1 MPLRSNG
8 FFNLPIARLSRR
20 VVLWVF
26 VSVVV
31 IEAIILIPSYHN
43 RETELLRQLKEISAA
58 KITLIQ
64 KIDAKPLAPDQL
76 ISQMQTLLAQSLILG
91 GSLYSNSGNPLGSFG
106 EPPRLHFA
114 DVTQNGVTERLDQ
127 DGTRYDAACAVIQP
141 SDKYLLVLRHD
152 AVSVQQELKHF
163 VMRIAGLVLIISLFV
178 TAGAWIALGPIV
190 ITPILRLRND
200 LVQAGEAVINDH
212 PAPDFYANRV
222 ERHDELGDVISAFT
236 RMFVKITEAI
246 NQRKQA
252 ETALQESYRKIEG
265 YSQALRAELE
275 KGRQMQMNFLPPR
288 LLQKRNW
295 EIAAFFKPAHQVA
308 GDFYDVF
315 ELPEQ
320 RIGIVVAD
328 VCDKGVGAALFMAL
342 FRSLIRVFSGQ
353 TSLEGL
359 VCPPGPSY
367 PLHAATQSANPRD
380 DTPDNNPLRAIHLT
394 NAYITQNHDEL
405 GMFATLFFGVL
416 DTRRGTLTYIN
427 AGHDPAYILSAG
439 GGIRSTLAP
448 TGPAV
453 GLAANAEF
461 AVGEIR
467 LAPGEIWLGYTDGVI
482 EATGAGN
489 EFFSTQRLMELLD
502 HAFPSADGLIER
514 VKSSILQFAGKDEQF
529 DDITL
534 LALRRKA

>member
-26 VSVVV
+26 ISVVA
-31 IEAIILIPSYHN
+31 IEAIILIPSYRN
-43 RETELLRQLKEISAA
+43 RQMELLRQLKEISAA

-64 KIDAKPLAPDQL
+64 KIDPQPLAPDQL
-76 ISQMQTLLAQSLILG
+76 LGQMRTLLAQSVVLG
-91 GSLYSNSGNPLGSFG
+91 GSLYSSSGSPLGSFG
-106 EPPRLHFA
+106 EPPQMLFA
-114 DVTQNGVTERLDQ
+114 EVRSHGISERLSP
-127 DGTRYDAACAVIQP
+127 DGTRYDAACPTIQP
-141 SDKYLLVLRHD
+141 SAKYLLILRHD
-152 AVSVQQELKHF
+152 ATSVQQELQHF

-236 RMFVKITEAI
+236 RMFAKITDAI
-246 NQRKQA
+246 DQRKQA
-252 ETALQESYRKIEG
+252 EAALQESYSKIEE
-265 YSQALRAELE
+265 YSQVLKAELE
-275 KGRQMQMNFLPPR
+275 KGRQMQMNFLPPS
-288 LLQKRNW
+288 LLQKPDW
-295 EIAAFFKPAHQVA
+295 EIAAFFKPARQVA

-315 ELPEQ
+315 ELTEG

-353 TSLEGL
+353 TALEGII
-359 VCPPGPSY
+359 CPLPQF
-367 PLHAATQSANPRD
+367 PLIHPAVLGNGRLNGGNHHS
-380 DTPDNNPLRAIHLT
+380 PLRAIPLT
-394 NAYITQNHDEL
+394 NNYIAQNHDEL

-416 DTRRGTLTYIN
+416 DTRSGTLTYIN
-427 AGHDPAYILSAG
+427 AGHDPAYVLSAG
-439 GGIRSTLAP
+439 GGIRTTLAH

-453 GLAANAEF
+453 GLMADAEF
-461 AVGEIR
+461 AIAETR

-482 EATGAGN
+482 EATRTGN
-489 EFFSTQRLMELLD
+489 EFFSTKRLIGLLEK
-502 HAFPSADGLIER
+502 AAPSAGGLVER
-514 VKSSILQFAGKDEQF
+514 VKTSILDFTGKGEQF